1 MNHSGLT
8 LIFKHSLSLI
18 IIIISKRYYYYFY
31 VSESFYVCEF
41 APIRFILDSNSLIC
55 CDYFTSPLITSHCN
69 YVITLIT
76 SSGLYCLEPWER
88 NIFNVSLIII
98 LSLSIYTS
106 YLFMPGYIASSISM
120 SCAVLDK
127 MGTSLLDTNLTE
139 KLPFC

>member
-1 MNHSGLT
+1 MPGMEEEYVPDRSGL
-8 LIFKHSLSLI
+8 S
-18 IIIISKRYYYYFY
+18 YF
-31 VSESFYVCEF
+31 FYMI
-41 APIRFILDSNSLIC
+41 AIKYNLW
-55 CDYFTSPLITSHCN
+55 T
-69 YVITLIT
+69 
-76 SSGLYCLEPWER
+76 GLYCLEPWER

-139 KLPFC
+139 KLPFCWAEVISTIWTPNIPSILLGDSVETIFQRETRAVCLYWIVEI